1 MREKK
6 RHRNKK
12 VEQREGEWS
21 NKKKQ
26 VENEIKKKDKQ
37 RRKIVQGSYSACQK
51 QNGEETDS
59 SASADE
65 PVLDDGS
72 DELLKE

>member
-26 VENEIKKKDKQ
+26 VENEIKKK
-37 RRKIVQGSYSACQK
+37 KI
-51 QNGEETDS
+51 NREE
-59 SASADE
+59 
-65 PVLDDGS
+65 
-72 DELLKE
+72 K